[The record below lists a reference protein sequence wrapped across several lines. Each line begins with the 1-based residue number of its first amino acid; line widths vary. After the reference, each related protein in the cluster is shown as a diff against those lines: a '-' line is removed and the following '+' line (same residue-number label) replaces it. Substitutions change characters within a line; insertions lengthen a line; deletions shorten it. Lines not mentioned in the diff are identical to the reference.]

1 MDEQV
6 TPAGIVEKIVNEAKG
21 MSRPAY
27 RGQAAADS
35 WELRSG
41 AVDRL
46 VNAFGDDILADERSL
61 RKLVSQYHKDLIL
74 RMEIIDGERMPD
86 LQRLSILQHHGGAT
100 GLLDFTESPLAALW
114 FACQDER
121 NEDGRVFILDIGNH
135 YVAVNGRK
143 LSEEDLFS
151 TEQVVYYEP
160 DQSLSPRIVA
170 QQSQFVICN
179 PPNVP
184 DAHLKSVVIPKEM
197 KSLMTEHLKG
207 LGLSEENLFRDVPGL
222 ARANARHSP
231 LRTRLTFAPEQHRD
245 LGNRAYQASRYE
257 DALAHYEAYARAHP
271 DAAQPFC
278 LIGDTLSALQRF
290 QEAIDA
296 YTKAIAMVVQPINLD
311 PAAILL
317 RDAVAPFMLHTIYYN
332 RGNAYAAAGDHTQ
345 AISDYDSAIEHGNQL
360 IRNVVFNRGNSKY
373 ALEEFDRAFD
383 DFEAAWSEREG
394 SDAAHAMGNCK
405 VLRGEFKEAL
415 ERYSDGVRVGDP
427 EISAAHC
434 RQHVEYVQRL
444 LDALDGSDHEV
455 KREGHAV
462 YVEATGTSAMF
473 PFVGNRGNA
482 GNAASGM
489 VKVPGG
495 AGFEGGIGFAVV
507 LVPRRH

>member
-6 TPAGIVEKIVNEAKG
+6 TPAGIVEKAVNEAKG

-61 RKLVSQYHKDLIL
+61 KKLVSQYHKDLIL

-114 FACQDER
+114 FACQGQH

-151 TEQVVYYEP
+151 TEQVVYYDP

-170 QQSQFVICN
+170 QQSLFVICN

-197 KSLMTEHLKG
+197 KGLMTEHLKG

-222 ARANARHSP
+222 ARANARHNP
-231 LRTRLTFAPEQHRD
+231 LEISSTLTPEQHRN

-257 DALAHYEAYARAHP
+257 DALAHYEAYARALP
-271 DAAQPFC
+271 NDPRP
-278 LIGDTLSALQRF
+278 LSLVGDTLSALQRF
-290 QEAIDA
+290 PEAIDV
-296 YTKAIAMVVQPINLD
+296 YTQAIDMFAQPTSLD
-311 PAAILL
+311 PDAIMPREYVTSL
-317 RDAVAPFMLHTIYYN
+317 MLHTLHYN
-332 RGNAYAAAGDHTQ
+332 RGNAQAAAGNHSE
-345 AISDYDSAIEHGNQL
+345 AVSDYDSAMEHGEYPM
-360 IRNVVFNRGNSKY
+360 RNVLFNRGNSKY

-507 LVPRRH
+507 LVPRAH